1 MCNNAQFPMQF
12 LFMYTKYQI
21 SANYFLFSID
31 LALNLCYNIIRE
43 REELPRTQRPPKG
56 KEEIMMNGFE
66 KMLEMLT
73 EACEIALGDEWGN
86 MTDQEKHDTIMGFI
100 ATAAKN
106 AK

>member
-1 MCNNAQFPMQF
+1 MCNNAQLFMQF
-12 LFMYTKYQI
+12 LFIYTKYRIDVNFFQK
-21 SANYFLFSID
+21 SLD
-31 LALNLCYNIIRE
+31 LASTLCYNIIRE
-43 REELPRTQRPPKG
+43 REEIPKTQRPPKG

-73 EACEIALGDEWGN
+73 EACEIALGDEWDN